1 MFQEQLLKFKNI
13 KLYFVHFIP
22 KSDNVKEFYKIG
34 VTSKYD
40 VADRFIDEEY
50 LHWNIK
56 VITTAYGPT
65 LEVLAAEDE
74 LKLKYPKNLYIEQK
88 IKGVTEIFMPIDH
101 QEYEDVYNYV
111 KEKSD
116 LWYKQRNPEEPKYF
130 VKKLEAPT
138 V

>member
-34 VTSKYD
+34 VTSKYNA
-40 VADRFIDEEY
+40 ADRFLDEEY
-50 LHWNIK
+50 SLWNVK

-74 LKLKYPKNLYIEQK
+74 LKLKYPKHLYIEQT
-88 IKGVTEIFMPIDH
+88 IKGVTEIFISVTPLIFC
-101 QEYEDVYNYV
+101 
-111 KEKSD
+111 SI
-116 LWYKQRNPEEPKYF
+116 
-130 VKKLEAPT
+130 
-138 V
+138 